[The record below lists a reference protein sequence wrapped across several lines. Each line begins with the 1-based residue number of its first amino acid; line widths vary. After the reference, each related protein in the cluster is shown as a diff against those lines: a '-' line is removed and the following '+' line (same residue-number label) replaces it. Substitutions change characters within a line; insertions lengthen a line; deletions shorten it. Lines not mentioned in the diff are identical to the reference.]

1 MWCWAHGL
9 ECGVD
14 KWKFLSPVLKQPK
27 LRRQQQYEDFS
38 ILELLVMSVT
48 WGRAENTFF
57 FSLYI
62 KFLRVIS
69 PSRKDFLVAH
79 ETQTLRCS
87 CCSHSNQ
94 IDLSPKHGKPNN
106 ILDFLLFNNCRTN

>member
-27 LRRQQQYEDFS
+27 LRQQQQYEDFS

-57 FSLYI
+57 FSLH
-62 KFLRVIS
+62 KV
-69 PSRKDFLVAH
+69 SRGDF
-79 ETQTLRCS
+79 TFKKGS
-87 CCSHSNQ
+87 FGGS
-94 IDLSPKHGKPNN
+94 
-106 ILDFLLFNNCRTN
+106 